1 MARAP
6 RGFSIIYKD
15 AERATREVV
24 DAVDPEA
31 LDGVCYCSDP
41 TTSARAPSRA
51 S

>member
-15 AERATREVV
+15 AERPTGEVV
-24 DAVDPEA
+24 DAEDPEA
-31 LDGVCYCSDP
+31 LDGVCYLADP